1 VASIRQDRGGGGH
14 NPAVDTAAVD
24 AAAVDS
30 DRRARFGEVTREVY
44 EPLQRYLARR
54 AGADEADEVLN
65 DALTVLWRRLD
76 DVPATAPLPYCYGV
90 ARRCLANHRRGA
102 QRRLR
107 LLDRL
112 AAQRVDAAPDPAD
125 GIDDDD
131 PDLAAALAS
140 LTPAEREVVHL
151 WGWERL
157 EPREIAVVVGATP
170 NAVSVALHRA
180 RRKLAAALGR
190 QDPAAPGHNAGGR
203 ADEPRTADDER

>member
-1 VASIRQDRGGGGH
+1 
-14 NPAVDTAAVD
+14 VD
-24 AAAVDS
+24 AAALDP
-30 DRRARFGEVTREVY
+30 DRRRARFAEVAAEVY

-54 AGADEADEVLN
+54 ASADETDEVLN

-76 DVPATAPLPYCYGV
+76 DVPPSAPLPYCYGV
-90 ARRCLANHRRGA
+90 ARRCLGNHRRGA

-112 AAQRVDAAPDPAD
+112 ATQRLDAAPDPAD
-125 GIDDDD
+125 DIDATD
-131 PDLAAALAS
+131 PDLAAALAT

-170 NAVSVALHRA
+170 NAVSVALNRA
-180 RRKLAAALGR
+180 RRKLAAALDR
-190 QDPAAPGHNAGGR
+190 QDAPSAGHNTGGR
-203 ADEPRTADDER
+203 ADEPRTAGDER